1 MMVQMMELQGLFRE
15 EQFSTCMARDVRVSG
30 MDDLMG
36 LQARVV
42 VES

>member
-1 MMVQMMELQGLFRE
+1 MMMQMMKLEGLLGEEELAA
-15 EQFSTCMARDVRVSG
+15 SMTRDVGVAG
-30 MDDLMG
+30 VDDLMG